1 MVFSQSSLPVIKD
14 VVAGKVIG
22 EGTFGCVRSAHLKFD
37 PGVLVAVKYVHLP
50 SCKEQ
55 GLSEKDVM
63 KEVVLHSRCS
73 KHPNVLKL
81 IDCNVSGDYMWVLLE
96 LADGG
101 DLFDK
106 IEPDVGV
113 DPEVAQFYFQ
123 QLTRAIYYLHVD
135 CGVAH
140 RDIKPEN
147 ILLDKNGNLKLADFG
162 LASQFRRKDG
172 TMRVCLGQRGSPP
185 YMAPEILHDDET
197 GYYADATDIWSC
209 GVFLFVLLTGEIPW
223 GMPVKEDESFEWFIS
238 NGGNLSIGP
247 WEKID
252 LRQMN
257 LLRKILQPNPTMR
270 ITIQKLR
277 QHPWVTTKCKLADS
291 RGLCR
296 DPDALAR
303 RLLGKLR
310 VSLSNETYMK
320 FTQDATLFDTAP
332 AMKFRATQPIE
343 GEIAQLE
350 YDPADSNTITNTT
363 SKAFTQIES
372 RDDPVLSTKHSER
385 WTQYISNEQVAFQ
398 FRDDEDS
405 LGSKL
410 KFNPTKYTKFFS
422 LEPMDTLLPVL
433 ENALIDSGIRVK
445 SDLYLHY
452 EKLRKELD
460 QDTISSLVINIK
472 TRDRRG
478 GNLAGSVMIVTVED
492 CLKSIS
498 FNRKTG
504 DPLEWRRLFKRV
516 AVLSREIILIP
527 SKK

>member
-1 MVFSQSSLPVIKD
+1 MVFTQDSLPVIKD
-14 VVAGKVIG
+14 VVVGKVLG
-22 EGTFGCVRSAHLKFD
+22 EGSFGCVRSAHLKFD
-37 PGVLVAVKYVHLP
+37 PGVFVAVKYVHLP
-50 SCKEQ
+50 TCRDH
-55 GLSEKDVM
+55 GLSEKDVT

-73 KHPNVLKL
+73 KHVNVLKL
-81 IDCNVSGDYMWVLLE
+81 IDCNISGDYMWVLLE

-123 QLTRAIYYLHVD
+123 QLTSALYYLHED

-172 TMRVCLGQRGSPP
+172 SLRISTGQRGSPP
-185 YMAPEILHDDET
+185 YMAPEIIHDDE
-197 GYYADATDIWSC
+197 YYANATDIWSA
-209 GVFLFVLLTGEIPW
+209 GVLLFVLITGEIPW
-223 GMPVKEDESFEWFIS
+223 GMPVKEDESFEWFIN

-257 LLRKILQPNPTMR
+257 LLRKILQPNYHKR
-270 ITIQKLR
+270 ISIQKLR
-277 QHPWVTTKCKLADS
+277 QHPWVMAKCKLADS

-296 DPDALAR
+296 NPEILAK

-320 FTQDATLFDTAP
+320 FTQDATQYDTGP
-332 AMKFRATQPIE
+332 PRFRATQPID
-343 GEIAQLE
+343 GEIAELE
-350 YDPADSNTITNTT
+350 YDSINDGALNSAA
-363 SKAFTQIES
+363 KAFTQVES
-372 RDDPVLSTKHSER
+372 NTEIPGFRTNSKER
-385 WTQYISNEQVAFQ
+385 WTQYINNEQVAFQ
-398 FRDDEDS
+398 FRSEGIEQDS
-405 LGSKL
+405 SL

-433 ENALIDSGIRVK
+433 ENSLVDSGIRVK
-445 SDLYLHY
+445 SDLYLHFQ
-452 EKLRKELD
+452 KLRKELD
-460 QDTISSLVINIK
+460 QETISPLVINIK

-478 GNLAGSVMIVTVED
+478 GNLSGLVNIVTVED

-498 FNRKTG
+498 FNQKTG
-504 DPLEWRRLFKRV
+504 DPLEWRRLFKRI

-527 SKK
+527 NQN